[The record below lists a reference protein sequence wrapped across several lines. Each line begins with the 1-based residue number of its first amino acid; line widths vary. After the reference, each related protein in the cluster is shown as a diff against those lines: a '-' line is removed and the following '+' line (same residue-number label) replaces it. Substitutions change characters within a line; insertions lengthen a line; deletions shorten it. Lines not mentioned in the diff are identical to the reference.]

1 MDNTTPAEKQYLE
14 LKNKYKDCVLLFR
27 MGDFYET
34 FDDDARLMSKILGL
48 TLTSRSKGSSKRPL
62 AGIPHHALH
71 TYLGKIVN
79 AGFKVAIADQMEDPK
94 FAKGIVK
101 RDVVRVVTSGTLID
115 DKNLPPET
123 NNYIVSVFSK
133 IQKAQTHWG
142 LSWIDLSTGEFK
154 ITEAVTSGDDPTI
167 PSKILDIIKSVSPR
181 EILTTQSLK
190 TFLSSLLNVS
200 VKVVEDFQFDYK
212 PSLDILKDQFRVQN
226 LKGFGVEEYMY
237 GIGSAG
243 ALVTYL
249 KNLQRSEIYH
259 INGLS
264 YENLDEFMNL
274 DFNTI
279 RNLELLSPTSPLGNP
294 KSTLI
299 GILDR
304 TSTPGGKRLIRNF
317 ILRPLI
323 DKSKI
328 EKRLNVVKSF
338 YDNFETANSIKLELD
353 KIYDIERIAGRLGIN
368 NISPKDFLA
377 LKQSLDALV
386 EIVHIA
392 SDTSKPMYSKSISEL
407 DLLKDLFSKI
417 SMIEQIKESIVSTIK
432 EDAPFDVNQTGVF
445 VDGFN
450 SELDELRVIR
460 HGGGK
465 WMSEYERKLVI
476 DTSINT
482 LKVRFNNV
490 FGYYIEVSKGMI
502 SKVPSSFTRKQTL
515 VNAERYVTD
524 ELKEME
530 VKVLSAEDK
539 ILTLEKSL
547 YEEFKTGFV
556 KYIPILQGLSKIISN
571 LDVLLSFSVVA
582 KENNYVY
589 PEILVDIE
597 SEDGNES
604 KKDQKILKISEG
616 RHPVVEKILKS
627 DFITND
633 IELSSEKYVIIL
645 TGPNMSGKSTYIR
658 QIALITLMAQIGSFV
673 PAKSA
678 KLSLVDRVFTRIGA
692 SDNLAEGESTFMV
705 EMNETANILNNATS
719 KSLVILDEVGRGTST
734 FDGVAI
740 AWSVV
745 KYIHD
750 NLKCRTL
757 FATHYNE
764 LTKLSDRFDGISNYN
779 VEVSESNGEVAFLH
793 KISPGAA
800 HKSFG
805 VHVAKLAGL
814 PKEVVENATK
824 ILKDFESSKGESVK
838 RKMVGK
844 LESPHTPQIGLGL

>member
-14 LKNKYKDCVLLFR
+14 LKNKYKDCILLFR

-34 FDDDARLMSKILGL
+34 FDDDARLMSKLLGL
-48 TLTSRSKGSSKRPL
+48 TLTSRSKGASRRPL

-79 AGFKVAIADQMEDPK
+79 AGFKVAIADQMEDARN
-94 FAKGIVK
+94 AKGIVK

-115 DKNLPPET
+115 DKNLAPET
-123 NNYIVSVFSK
+123 NNYIVSIFSK
-133 IQKAQTHWG
+133 TLKGLTHWG
-142 LSWIDLSTGEFK
+142 LSWIDLSTAEFK
-154 ITEAVTSGDDPTI
+154 ITEVTTDSNDSRI
-167 PSKILDIIKSVSPR
+167 PQKILDIIKSVSPR

-190 TFLSSLLNVS
+190 SFLSSLLNSS
-200 VKVVEDFQFDYK
+200 VKVVEDFQFDFL
-212 PSLDILKDQFRVQN
+212 PSEKILTEQFRVQN
-226 LKGFGVEEYMY
+226 LKGFGVEEHIY

-259 INGLS
+259 LNSIQ
-264 YENLDEFMNL
+264 YENQEEYMNL

-279 RNLELLSPTSPLGNP
+279 RNLELLTPTSPLGNP

-299 GILDR
+299 GILDK
-304 TSTPGGKRLIRNF
+304 TSTPSGKRLIRNF
-317 ILRPLI
+317 ILRPLK
-323 DKSKI
+323 DKDSI

-338 YDNFETANSIKLELD
+338 YNNFELTSSLKVELD
-353 KIYDIERIAGRLGIN
+353 KIYDIERIVGRLGIN

-377 LKQSLDALV
+377 LKQSLEAILDIINL
-386 EIVHIA
+386 
-392 SDTSKPMYSKSISEL
+392 SKDVPKDISNLE
-407 DLLKDLFSKI
+407 LLKDLISKEELI
-417 SMIEQIKESIVSTIK
+417 NQIKNSIVTSIR

-445 VDGFN
+445 IDGYN
-450 SELDELRVIR
+450 TELDELRVIR

-465 WMSEYERKLVI
+465 WMSDYQEKLI
-476 DTSINT
+476 KETGINT

-502 SKVPSSFTRKQTL
+502 SKVPETFTRKQTL

-524 ELKEME
+524 DLKEME

-539 ILTLEKSL
+539 IITLEKSL

-556 KYIPILQGLSKIISN
+556 KYIPILQGLAKIISN
-571 LDVLLSFSVVA
+571 IDVLISFTVVA
-582 KENNYVY
+582 KENNYIY
-589 PEILVDIE
+589 PELLND
-597 SEDGNES
+597 ES
-604 KKDQKILKISEG
+604 KTLLIQEG
-616 RHPVVEKILKS
+616 RHPVVEKILKG
-627 DFITND
+627 DFISND
-633 IELSSEKYVIIL
+633 IELNRGKYVIIL

-658 QIALITLMAQIGSFV
+658 QIALIVLMAQIGSFV
-673 PAKSA
+673 PAKKARS
-678 KLSLVDRVFTRIGA
+678 SIVDRVFTRIGA
-692 SDNLAEGESTFMV
+692 SDNLSEGESTFMV

-745 KYIHD
+745 KYIHEK
-750 NLKCRTL
+750 LKSRTL

-764 LTKLSDRFDGISNYN
+764 LTHLSERFDGISNYN
-779 VEVSESNGEVAFLH
+779 VEVSEKNGEVAFLH
-793 KISPGAA
+793 KITPGASE
-800 HKSFG
+800 KSFG

-814 PKEVVENATK
+814 PSEVVENASK
-824 ILKDFESSKGESVK
+824 ILKDFESTKSESVR
-838 RKMVGK
+838 RKIGK
-844 LESPHTPQIGLGL
+844 SDLTTPQIGLGL